1 MDLDVPPKGNFFS
14 LGASFLIAGVSDR
27 RALREVVVFVVY
39 STFLFGVNTE
49 VDGVTMLTPRARGEE
64 EDALLCS
71 LVFAPLAGGSL
82 TVLVVDINDLD
93 RFVGVA
99 TSDTFLFGVVSSCD
113 SDMLEEEELNDYS
126 GDK

>member
-27 RALREVVVFVVY
+27 RALREVAVFVV
-39 STFLFGVNTE
+39 STFLFGVDTE

-93 RFVGVA
+93 RFVGVE

-113 SDMLEEEELNDYS
+113 SDMLEEEELDDYS